1 MKFRLLVVDDDLDT
15 SVDEA
20 GRTRRHYYD
29 FLADQFD
36 LEYPPSLE
44 DAVKASQVGVSA
56 VLLDFV
62 LAKWGTDALS
72 VLPQL
77 DKALP
82 IGLISKHWIPNF
94 EKLRQALN
102 TFPQIAQLFTW
113 EDLVS
118 PERRGLISMWL
129 SRAISH
135 SEGHASSKSR
145 RKRSDK
151 NSSYF

>member
-1 MKFRLLVVDDDLDT
+1 M
-15 SVDEA
+15 
-20 GRTRRHYYD
+20 
-29 FLADQFD
+29 
-36 LEYPPSLE
+36 
-44 DAVKASQVGVSA
+44 GVSA

-94 EKLRQALN
+94 EKLRQAWKYFLSN
-102 TFPQIAQLFTW
+102 RESFTW

-135 SEGHASSKSR
+135 SEGHAS
-145 RKRSDK
+145 
-151 NSSYF
+151 